1 MARRVTAGR
10 ASGRHRGAHVAA
22 ALQSAALCNRGCD
35 REVGPVPCSVL
46 VVDDQQV
53 FADALA
59 AILSGED
66 GVDAVTTAR
75 TLSEAR
81 RALTAVDPDVVV
93 VEATIGDT
101 DALTFVT
108 DACDD
113 GRERAVVVV
122 ADRADARVAIEAIRA
137 GATGF
142 VLKDTTVD
150 ALVRTVV
157 GASHGEMSIPPP
169 LLGQVIADLL
179 ADERDV
185 SDESRR
191 LATLTAREREV
202 LDLMVAG
209 LDRAGIAMELFT
221 SVNTVRTHTQSV
233 FRKLAVHSSVE
244 AVAVALRARRGRRDR
259 GPQLRGV

>member
-1 MARRVTAGR
+1 M
-10 ASGRHRGAHVAA
+10 S
-22 ALQSAALCNRGCD
+22 
-35 REVGPVPCSVL
+35 CSVL

-59 AILSGED
+59 AVLTDED
-66 GVDAVTTAR
+66 DVDAVATAR
-75 TLSEAR
+75 TLPEAR
-81 RALTAVDPDVVV
+81 RALTTVDPDVVV
-93 VEATIGDT
+93 VEATVGDA
-101 DALTFVT
+101 DALAFVT
-108 DACDD
+108 DARD
-113 GRERAVVVV
+113 GGRDRAVVVV
-122 ADRADARVAIEAIRA
+122 ADRADPRVAIEAIRA

-150 ALVRTVV
+150 ALVRAVV
-157 GASHGEMSIPPP
+157 GASRGEMSIPPP
-169 LLGQVIADLL
+169 LLGEVIADLL

-209 LDRAGIAMELFT
+209 LDRAAIAAELFT
-221 SVNTVRTHTQSV
+221 SVNTVRTHMQSV

-244 AVAVALRARRGRRDR
+244 AVAVALRARRTRRDH
-259 GPQLRGV
+259 GPQLRRV